1 MYNRNPLTILEPE
14 RKSVWDN
21 SKFMWNWRDVDGNLS
36 SYLIAWWWNYDNDD
50 DQEKEEDLMS
60 AYLIDPISLHL
71 YVVCQSQ
78 NQHQNMISETSW
90 QNIIFLL
97 VGLFHQSTFRK
108 KDILKGDKHKKNKDT
123 QALVRTHQRRYIPIQ
138 N

>member
-1 MYNRNPLTILEPE
+1 
-14 RKSVWDN
+14 
-21 SKFMWNWRDVDGNLS
+21 MWNWRDVDGDLS

-90 QNIIFLL
+90 QNIIFQL
-97 VGLFHQSTFRK
+97 VGLFHQSTFRE
-108 KDILKGDKHKKNKDT
+108 KDILKGDKHKKKT
-123 QALVRTHQRRYIPIQ
+123 TIRKH
-138 N
+138 